1 MNCGSLGIHLQG
13 NEENNFAEVKEM
25 YPNTYINMMHNLA
38 VGFNPHPPPPPPAQN
53 LWKFHHFVSC
63 LSINYFKALTSPFCG
78 SPPSNWNIW
87 RSQLFTFKLYHIYN
101 KTLVFSLERL
111 DTSSSNYPPQ
121 PGKVWIPH
129 PTGTDNRQM
138 LMGCMG
144 GRRGMLKLQ
153 IDCCNSFKCLVF

>member
-1 MNCGSLGIHLQG
+1 MKKNY
-13 NEENNFAEVKEM
+13 FAEVKEM

-38 VGFNPHPPPPPPAQN
+38 VGFNPPPPPPPAQN

-63 LSINYFKALTSPFCG
+63 LSINHFKALTSPFCG